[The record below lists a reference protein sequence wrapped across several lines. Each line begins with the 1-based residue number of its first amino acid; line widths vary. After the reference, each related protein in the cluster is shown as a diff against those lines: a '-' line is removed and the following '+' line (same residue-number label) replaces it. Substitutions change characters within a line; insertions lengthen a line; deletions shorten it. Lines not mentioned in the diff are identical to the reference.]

1 MLLLSLAV
9 LSPSAPIQAESP
21 RSQPE
26 TRVEETAELVKVVD
40 GDTLNVLLDGEE
52 VPLRLLSVDTEEK
65 VSGRPL
71 TSPTKPQTVFG
82 EETAQWA
89 RELFTALGERAR
101 IGLAFPEGRRRD
113 SYGRLLCHV
122 LLPDGR
128 DFNLLLVE
136 QGRSPYF
143 NKYGNSLVAHEAF
156 VRAQASA
163 RAAQLGIWNPA
174 TNRARTPG
182 APSALRPYAELLPWW
197 EARARAIDGF
207 RARAAREPD
216 AVFSHEDP
224 AGLERAFE
232 LCRADPARRVTVFAT
247 AERFYDEADGSLT
260 VLLRSGGEHTS
271 LRAAVPAAQRAA
283 LEPWL
288 RASTEEFRQ
297 NYLYATGRMERN
309 GRGYLLSG
317 ADPVDWVLAGPGFP
331 EPAGGSGR

>member
-1 MLLLSLAV
+1 MNPSSLAG
-9 LSPSAPIQAESP
+9 LALCALLQASSPGGL
-21 RSQPE
+21 QP
-26 TRVEETAELVKVVD
+26 TATVEIVKVVD
-40 GDTLNVLLDGEE
+40 GDTLNVLLDGQEE
-52 VPLRLLSVDTEEK
+52 SLRLLSVDTEEK
-65 VSGRPL
+65 ISGRPL

-89 RELFTALGERAR
+89 REFFAALGEPAR

-113 SYGRLLCHV
+113 SYGRLLCQV

-128 DFNLLLVE
+128 DYNLLLVE
-136 QGRSPYF
+136 QGKSPYF
-143 NKYGNSLVAHEAF
+143 NKYGNSLVEHEAF

-163 RAAQLGIWNPA
+163 RAARLGIWNPA

-182 APSALRPYAELLPWW
+182 APSAVRPYDELLPWW
-197 EARARAIDGF
+197 DARARAIDAF

-232 LCRADPARRVTVFAT
+232 LCRADPARRVTVFA
-247 AERFYDEADGSLT
+247 AIERFYDEADGSLT
-260 VLLRSGGEHTS
+260 VLLRSGDEHTS
-271 LRAAVPAAQRAA
+271 LRAAVPAEERPA

-288 RASTEEFRQ
+288 RASTAEFRQ

-309 GRGYLLSG
+309 GRGL
-317 ADPVDWVLAGPGFP
+317 VLTGAGPSDWRLAEP
-331 EPAGGSGR
+331 EYPPRAR